1 MLFIASAT
9 NREPAPWPAQS
20 VHPDD
25 EPELAV
31 AWQAARDAGQP
42 RNKRLRLRLRS
53 AWGDFQP
60 CDLRIMPLRNDS
72 GRVTGWV
79 ATGKAAPA
87 EGTPDTLDILRAVCE
102 TAADAIFVKDTAGHY
117 LYANPR
123 CAQLFGAPASE
134 VVGSKDDRWFGPEVA
149 ARLRAE
155 DRQAI
160 EHGGITRD
168 EDLLVGGLAHTF
180 STTKVPYHDAA
191 GRVLGIVGIA
201 RDVGA
206 TRKEARAIRSER
218 DMFATIA
225 AVVPGAFA
233 SYRLRPD
240 GSFQVPFA
248 TPSIVN
254 MLGATPE
261 ELLADG
267 DIPMKRIHPDDGPA
281 LQEALSRS
289 ARDMTLLRGEY
300 RVLHPERGEIWGEVI
315 CGPKREPD
323 GATLWHG
330 VVLDVTSRKR
340 AERELN
346 EERDR
351 LTAFAASTPSAL
363 CTFRRAPD
371 GTYSFPFVSSRATH
385 VYGLPIEVIKKDAA
399 AVLSLIHADDL
410 PRVRESIEDSAKT
423 MTPWRCEYRV
433 HNPLRG
439 ELWLEGFSQPSRD
452 ADGGVTWHGI
462 VTDISERKLTEKRIR
477 ADEDRYRR
485 LVDLLPDA
493 LFINAGGRISLC
505 NSAFVRM
512 MGASSAEQ
520 LLGMSPFEVI
530 QADHHEHVRARMAA
544 INATG
549 EPAPP
554 AEMDVVTLDG
564 TRRRVVIVACA
575 MPGPGPDSYL
585 VILHDITQRERTEQL
600 LGSVLESV
608 SDGILTIDG
617 DSIIRA
623 VNPATTRL
631 FGHERDELIGRDVG
645 MLMPEVH
652 ATSHKHYLKRGV
664 PSRAIQMG
672 RGREV
677 YGLRKDGSTFPIEI
691 TISGFTLHGV
701 QHYTG
706 VVRDITARKKLED
719 QFRQA
724 HKMEAFGQ
732 LAGGVAHDFNNLLTV
747 ILGETEVLASAFPA
761 DSPLIDSLNAVYD
774 AGQRAT
780 GLTKQLLAFSRR
792 TVLEPRVLDLNEVV
806 RETERMLRRLI
817 GEDIRL
823 STRLVPNLR
832 HVNVDASQLSQVLM
846 NLAVNARDAMPK
858 GGSLDLETQNVF
870 LDEEQARPHGI
881 APGPYVQLSVR
892 DSGSGMSANVR
903 ARIFQPFF
911 TTKSVGKGTGLGLAV
926 VHGVVTQSGGA
937 VSVESVE
944 GAGTTFHIWLPVA
957 ASSAPAAEADDD
969 LAAIV
974 APGPLLVV
982 EDDDAVRKLAL
993 RALAAKGYDVRF
1005 ARDGAEALDVIEQS
1019 EPFAL
1024 IITDVV
1030 MPNMGGMD
1038 LSREVAAKM
1047 PDTKFLYVSGY
1058 TDDVLLRSGIE
1069 TDRVEFLTKP
1079 YTPTALVHAV
1089 RRALA
1094 AKASVAA

>member
-1 MLFIASAT
+1 M
-9 NREPAPWPAQS
+9 
-20 VHPDD
+20 
-25 EPELAV
+25 
-31 AWQAARDAGQP
+31 
-42 RNKRLRLRLRS
+42 
-53 AWGDFQP
+53 
-60 CDLRIMPLRNDS
+60 
-72 GRVTGWV
+72 
-79 ATGKAAPA
+79 
-87 EGTPDTLDILRAVCE
+87 
-102 TAADAIFVKDTAGHY
+102 
-117 LYANPR
+117 
-123 CAQLFGAPASE
+123 
-134 VVGSKDDRWFGPEVA
+134 
-149 ARLRAE
+149 
-155 DRQAI
+155 
-160 EHGGITRD
+160 
-168 EDLLVGGLAHTF
+168 
-180 STTKVPYHDAA
+180 
-191 GRVLGIVGIA
+191 
-201 RDVGA
+201 
-206 TRKEARAIRSER
+206 
-218 DMFATIA
+218 
-225 AVVPGAFA
+225 
-233 SYRLRPD
+233 
-240 GSFQVPFA
+240 
-248 TPSIVN
+248 
-254 MLGATPE
+254 
-261 ELLADG
+261 
-267 DIPMKRIHPDDGPA
+267 
-281 LQEALSRS
+281 
-289 ARDMTLLRGEY
+289 
-300 RVLHPERGEIWGEVI
+300 
-315 CGPKREPD
+315 
-323 GATLWHG
+323 
-330 VVLDVTSRKR
+330 
-340 AERELN
+340 
-346 EERDR
+346 
-351 LTAFAASTPSAL
+351 
-363 CTFRRAPD
+363 
-371 GTYSFPFVSSRATH
+371 
-385 VYGLPIEVIKKDAA
+385 
-399 AVLSLIHADDL
+399 
-410 PRVRESIEDSAKT
+410 
-423 MTPWRCEYRV
+423 
-433 HNPLRG
+433 
-439 ELWLEGFSQPSRD
+439 
-452 ADGGVTWHGI
+452 
-462 VTDISERKLTEKRIR
+462 
-477 ADEDRYRR
+477 
-485 LVDLLPDA
+485 
-493 LFINAGGRISLC
+493 
-505 NSAFVRM
+505 
-512 MGASSAEQ
+512 
-520 LLGMSPFEVI
+520 
-530 QADHHEHVRARMAA
+530 
-544 INATG
+544 
-549 EPAPP
+549 
-554 AEMDVVTLDG
+554 
-564 TRRRVVIVACA
+564 
-575 MPGPGPDSYL
+575 
-585 VILHDITQRERTEQL
+585 
-600 LGSVLESV
+600 
-608 SDGILTIDG
+608 
-617 DSIIRA
+617 
-623 VNPATTRL
+623 
-631 FGHERDELIGRDVG
+631 
-645 MLMPEVH
+645 
-652 ATSHKHYLKRGV
+652 
-664 PSRAIQMG
+664 
-672 RGREV
+672 
-677 YGLRKDGSTFPIEI
+677 
-691 TISGFTLHGV
+691 SGFLLHGV

-911 TTKSVGKGTGLGLAV
+911 TTKSIGKGTGLGLAV

-1030 MPNMGGMD
+1030 MPNTGGMD
-1038 LSREVAAKM
+1038 LSREVAAKL

-1079 YTPTALVHAV
+1079 YTPTSLVHAV

-1094 AKASVAA
+1094 AKASIAA